1 MPAADPGPIAGRGD
15 SSPGGWVPGD
25 AAAAGPAG
33 SGPAPSARMP
43 GALDP
48 SDLQGILDLARESDM
63 AAGDPLGEDSAEVT
77 LSDAGCRWSTAQ
89 LAGAA
94 AEDLPPGAGLGYW
107 VDCFQPA
114 QMSDFALPA
123 AAAACRR
130 LASWAQAVELEM
142 VAEIAARAAA
152 RDAKVPVYP
161 DGRPG
166 QVPVEA
172 AAEVSLALR
181 MSQFGASCWTDLA
194 VTLAWRLAGSAA
206 ALRAGLID
214 LTRAR
219 LIAEATSV
227 LDDRGAALAENRV
240 LPHAGIQTPAQLRAA
255 LRRAVMSVDPA
266 AAERRREEAE
276 RRAKVNLYGDE
287 EGTATLSGQNLP
299 AVHAAA
305 AMARITALAR
315 AMKSSGAGGGIDLLR
330 AQVYIG
336 LLLGTLPL
344 IPPAEGAPPGPPDDH
359 PDPPD
364 EGSGS
369 PDEPPIHSTT
379 TPIRPMSPPALRTS
393 HLTSH
398 QALLTSH
405 LMSQQALLTS
415 HLIHSTSIP
424 IRPISRP
431 ALSLRRPIH
440 STSIPIRPISTTSA
454 AAIPA
459 MSHQALPTAGHRDRA
474 AADRQQFPMPRSI
487 RPAGRSRRI
496 PLALSI
502 RPGQR
507 GQDHRCPAESGR
519 AGQVQGSR
527 RCGHAEA
534 TRQGKA
540 APHELIP
547 CLIDGNPLSLVRQQ
561 RAIDAACP
569 ARAARPRHPGSA
581 TPAPA
586 RTA

>member
-1 MPAADPGPIAGRGD
+1 MPAADPGPIAGPGD
-15 SSPGGWVPGD
+15 SSPGGWIPGD
-25 AAAAGPAG
+25 AAVAGPAG

-43 GALDP
+43 GALDL
-48 SDLQGILDLARESDM
+48 SDLLGILDLAREGDA

-77 LSDAGCRWSTAQ
+77 LSDAGCRWSSAQ

-94 AEDLPPGAGLGYW
+94 AEDLAPGAGLAYW

-130 LASWAQAVELEM
+130 LASWAQAVELEI
-142 VAEIAARAAA
+142 VAEMAARAAA
-152 RDAKVPVYP
+152 RDANVPVGP

-194 VTLAWRLAGSAA
+194 VTLAWRLAGTAA

-227 LDDRGAALAENRV
+227 LDDRGAELAENRV
-240 LPHAGIQTPAQLRAA
+240 LPNAGTQTPAQLRAA

-344 IPPAEGAPPGPPDDH
+344 IPPAEDAPSGPPGDYPDPPDEGPGPPDEPPGPPDEPSDPFDDH

-364 EGSGS
+364 EPADLLDERPDPPSERPGS
-369 PDEPPIHSTT
+369 PGDEPPSPTDEPPDPPGKPASPT
-379 TPIRPMSPPALRTS
+379 GGRLPGPGGNSPPGVPDALEHPPSPGSR
-393 HLTSH
+393 
-398 QALLTSH
+398 AD
-405 LMSQQALLTS
+405 
-415 HLIHSTSIP
+415 P
-424 IRPISRP
+424 GEPDGPERPP
-431 ALSLRRPIH
+431 
-440 STSIPIRPISTTSA
+440 
-454 AAIPA
+454 
-459 MSHQALPTAGHRDRA
+459 
-474 AADRQQFPMPRSI
+474 
-487 RPAGRSRRI
+487 RPAGRGPPMRARS
-496 PLALSI
+496 
-502 RPGQR
+502 RPGWPSPKLAPLRACR
-507 GQDHRCPAESGR
+507 GS
-519 AGQVQGSR
+519 
-527 RCGHAEA
+527 
-534 TRQGKA
+534 RQGKTARADPMLDRWQSAVAVTTATCHRRRRRVPA
-540 APHELIP
+540 A
-547 CLIDGNPLSLVRQQ
+547 SASQ
-561 RAIDAACP
+561 RA
-569 ARAARPRHPGSA
+569 RAPPG
-581 TPAPA
+581 
-586 RTA
+586 TA

>member
-1 MPAADPGPIAGRGD
+1 
-15 SSPGGWVPGD
+15 
-25 AAAAGPAG
+25 
-33 SGPAPSARMP
+33 MP

-369 PDEPPIHSTT
+369 PDEPPD
-379 TPIRPMSPPALRTS
+379 PFDNYPDPPDEPPSPPHEPPDEPPGPPDEPPDEPAGPPDEPPDPFDVHPDPPDKPPSPLAAPPDPFDVHPDPPDLHDECRGDPGDEPPGP
-393 HLTSH
+393 
-398 QALLTSH
+398 AD
-405 LMSQQALLTS
+405 
-415 HLIHSTSIP
+415 
-424 IRPISRP
+424 SRP
-431 ALSLRRPIH
+431 PGPGGSRP
-440 STSIPIRPISTTSA
+440 PAVPDA
-454 AAIPA
+454 AEHPP
-459 MSHQALPTAGHRDRA
+459 SRA
-474 AADRQQFPMPRSI
+474 EPQDPVGPKHPP
-487 RPAGRSRRI
+487 RPAGPGP
-496 PLALSI
+496 PLPGGV
-502 RPGQR
+502 RPGWPSPRLAPLRACR
-507 GQDHRCPAESGR
+507 GDSA
-519 AGQVQGSR
+519 
-527 RCGHAEA
+527 
-534 TRQGKA
+534 RQGCA
-540 APHELIP
+540 A
-547 CLIDGNPLSLVRQQ
+547 
-561 RAIDAACP
+561 
-569 ARAARPRHPGSA
+569 
-581 TPAPA
+581 
-586 RTA
+586 